1 MESKTAASLVE
12 RLSDFLSRLTPSLA
26 EKLAHG
32 LEREKLRGAEG
43 LPYDYILATIRPI
56 LSAAPP
62 SERVGMASPLRQF
75 CAPFEDLLVDEPSPA
90 SRAKQIRRA
99 SVATVWAWL
108 ESDLL
113 PDTLPDIAR
122 RLVEQTLTAD
132 AEARSATLAV
142 MHATSSTAIHAAIEA
157 TRRDT
162 TERRKLERRLGGEH
176 VVDDALEMANALSI
190 ATYMMAAQ
198 RNLPKHIGEF
208 DEGLV
213 AEVSEIYEEARHG
226 SMEYGIYVPYA
237 VMSRLAEPWQILR
250 LARKLAGYGNDAAVS
265 RSGLA
270 GLGEIFLAELD
281 DIADAM
287 GKRRPG
293 SVDLDEMLAQTT
305 RFARISQGFIREI
318 DIRRCSEWGHRI
330 LAARARLST
339 AIAEEMSRF
348 EHDLTRALPL
358 HQIGNYGRN
367 GPRRPDVT
375 SAPNFDRAERAAA
388 ALRFLTGAAH
398 AAESIG
404 AQAHCKIALQQI
416 ETYLEAYEDGLIEE
430 LRRST
435 AAERANAQAFL
446 DIVVGLRE
454 AMGATEMAQTLRRR
468 GHVAATAQAS

>member
-1 MESKTAASLVE
+1 MESKTSAPLIE

-26 EKLAHG
+26 EKLAQG
-32 LEREKLRGAEG
+32 LERERLRGANG
-43 LPYDYILATIRPI
+43 LPYDFILASIRPI
-56 LSAAPP
+56 LSSAP
-62 SERVGMASPLRQF
+62 SEGRVGVANPLRQF
-75 CAPFEDLLVDEPSPA
+75 CAPFEDLLVDERDPA
-90 SRAKQIRRA
+90 SRRKQIKRA
-99 SVATVWAWL
+99 SIATVWSWL

-122 RLVEQTLTAD
+122 RLVEQTLAAD
-132 AEARSATLAV
+132 ADARSSTLAV
-142 MHATSSTAIHAAIEA
+142 MHATCSTAIHSAIDA
-157 TRRDT
+157 TRRDAI
-162 TERRKLERRLGGEH
+162 ERRKIERRLGGEQ
-176 VVDDALEMANALSI
+176 VLDDALEMANALSI
-190 ATYMMAAQ
+190 ATYMMAVQ
-198 RNLPKHIGEF
+198 RSLPKSIGEF

-237 VMSRLAEPWQILR
+237 VMARLSEPWQILR

-281 DIADAM
+281 DIADVM
-287 GKRRPG
+287 NNRRPG
-293 SVDLDEMLAQTT
+293 NVDLDEALAQTT

-339 AIAEEMSRF
+339 AITEEISRF
-348 EHDLTRALPL
+348 EHDLARALPL
-358 HQIGNYGRN
+358 HQFGNYGRN

-388 ALRFLTGAAH
+388 ALRFLAGVAH

-404 AQAHCKIALQQI
+404 AQAHCKIVLQQI
-416 ETYLEAYEDGLIEE
+416 ETYLETYEDGLIEE
-430 LRRST
+430 LRRSK
-435 AAERANAQAFL
+435 AAERANALAFL
-446 DIVVGLRE
+446 DIIVGFRE

-468 GHVAATAQAS
+468 GHVAAAAQAS